1 MVFVALMAAV
11 SLLGQPASAQS
22 ASAQSTGDMPLRY
35 WSRGVRAAERRFET
49 ALNAV
54 PTADSLRSYHEM
66 VARDPHVA
74 GSSRDHRAAETL
86 GAAFEKLGLAVERQV
101 VWPYLCRPVDAKLE
115 IVVPEHISLPLKEQ
129 VLAEDSYSG
138 HPELDF
144 GWNAYSG
151 SGDVTAGVVYANYG
165 TKEDFERLAALN
177 VSARGKIVI
186 VRYGQNFRGYKV
198 KYAEAARAIGLIIYT
213 DPADSGFVRG
223 PMYPQGGYANA
234 SSIQRGSILT
244 LDYAGD
250 PLTPF
255 VAATRDAPRV
265 DPDDVAFPHIPV
277 QPVGWAAAEQILSR
291 MDGPEVPRDW
301 RGGLSCTYR
310 VTGDEGVTVRL
321 MVKQR
326 RQIFKTSNVVGEIPG
341 AVFPDQKII
350 IGCHYDAWSFG
361 AGDPLS
367 GTMILYECA
376 KSFAAL
382 ARRGL
387 RPARTIVFAN
397 WAAEEFGLIGSV
409 EWVEAHRDELS
420 KQAVAYINLDMA
432 TMGPNFGSSAAAV
445 LKTVIADATRG
456 VPSVSDTAKKG
467 ASVFDAWTSR
477 EQDELLPG
485 HPRFGH
491 LGGGSDHVGFYCH
504 LAIPSASLSVGG
516 CEGVSYHS
524 AYDDLTWYRKVVGG
538 DYKPAGTLTRIVNT
552 LVARLANATI
562 LPIDPV
568 RYGPDVRGHLASLS
582 KMALERRVRVDF
594 GPLEAATQSYE
605 RHARKAYGRVLAAV
619 GDNALSAEQVA
630 CVNETLMGLGRQWLS
645 EKGLPGRP
653 WYRNLYAAT
662 DETSGYAAWMLP
674 AMRYGIEHDDS
685 HAIAAATR
693 QYLEVFQRLERSMS
707 TLDRCIA
714 ATGGGAVETRSAGD

>member
-1 MVFVALMAAV
+1 MRFVVLMAVV
-11 SLLGQPASAQS
+11 SMLGQSADVPT
-22 ASAQSTGDMPLRY
+22 AKDTMLRY
-35 WSRGVRAAERRFET
+35 WPRSERAAQRRFEAT
-49 ALNAV
+49 LNAV
-54 PTADSLRSYHEM
+54 PSAGSLRAYHEM

-74 GSSRDHRAAETL
+74 GSSRDYRAAETL
-86 GAAFEKLGLAVERQV
+86 GAAFEKLGLEVERQA

-115 IVVPEHISLPLKEQ
+115 IVVPEHISLPLREQ
-129 VLAEDSYSG
+129 VLAEDAYSG

-151 SGDVTAGVVYANYG
+151 SGDVTSGVVYANYG

-198 KYAEAARAIGLIIYT
+198 KYAEAAGAIGLIIYT

-223 PMYPQGGYANA
+223 KMYPEGGYANPT
-234 SSIQRGSILT
+234 SIQRGSILT

-255 VAATRDAPRV
+255 VAATRGAPRV
-265 DPDDVAFPHIPV
+265 DPDDVALPRIPV

-291 MDGPEVPRDW
+291 MEGPRAPRDW
-301 RGGLSCTYR
+301 QGGLSFTYR
-310 VTGDEGVTVRL
+310 ITGRDGVTVRL

-326 RQIFKTSNVVGEIPG
+326 RQIVKTYNVVGELRG
-341 AVFPDQKII
+341 AAFPDQKII
-350 IGCHYDAWSFG
+350 IGCHYDAWTFG

-382 ARRGL
+382 ARQGL

-397 WAAEEFGLIGSV
+397 WAAEELGLIGSV

-432 TMGPNFGSSAAAV
+432 TMGPNFASSAAAV
-445 LKTVIADATRG
+445 LKTVIADATRS
-456 VPSVSDTAKKG
+456 VPSVSAKTKK
-467 ASVFDAWTSR
+467 AATVFDAWVSR
-477 EQDELLPG
+477 EEDEVLPG

-524 AYDDLTWYRKVVGG
+524 VYDNLAWYRKVVGD
-538 DYKPAGTLTRIVNT
+538 DYKPAGALTRIVNT
-552 LVARLANATI
+552 VVARMANATI

-568 RYGPDVRGHLASLS
+568 RYGPDVRGYLASLS
-582 KMALERRVRVDF
+582 QTAMELRVPVDF
-594 GPLEAATQSYE
+594 GSLEAAAREYE
-605 RHARKAYGRVLAAV
+605 RHARKTYGRVLAAV
-619 GDNALSAEQVA
+619 DRGAVSAGQVA
-630 CVNETLMGLGRQWLS
+630 CVNETLMGLERQWLC
-645 EKGLPGRP
+645 EEGLPGRP
-653 WYRNLYAAT
+653 WYRHLYAAT

-674 AMRYGIEHDDS
+674 AARYGIEHDDS
-685 HAIAAATR
+685 KAVAAAVR
-693 QYLEVFQRLERSMS
+693 QYLAVFQRLERSMS
-707 TLDRCIA
+707 TLDRCIGTA
-714 ATGGGAVETRSAGD
+714 GGGALEARPAGD